1 MNGERLYTCSIKMVY
16 TAFRLGLVAILLA
29 SDAFAQSDSSVDD
42 TSEQKT
48 ARGMKI
54 TTGITWDSPQEDDSE
69 VLAA

>member
-1 MNGERLYTCSIKMVY
+1 MVY